1 MEYRLAVEKFHLV
14 FLRHFAATVSPG
26 TICLKGG
33 VNLRLYHNSARLS
46 EDMDFD
52 ARKVGVEILKKNVNK
67 VLAAKPL
74 LAELAA
80 AGIALSEIKPSKQTP
95 TVQRWKFHII
105 YEETPIATRLEFSRR
120 GDEEFASCAVEPPS
134 ASLLAERRVVPFVFN
149 HYTAEAAYRQKI
161 NALATRTQV
170 QARDVFDLDHLSPFA
185 EAARDVPSGLVA
197 QAIDQ
202 LGLITFEMFKEQ
214 VVPYLPK
221 DLATYY
227 GTSKAWKSMV
237 GRVGNDLS
245 RAVSPEFK

>member
-1 MEYRLAVEKFHLV
+1 MSIREAGEKFHLV

-74 LAELAA
+74 LTELRA
-80 AGIALSEIKPSKQTP
+80 AGIALSEINPSKQTS

-105 YEETPIATRLEFSRR
+105 YQETPIATRLEFSRR
-120 GDEEFASCAVEPPS
+120 GDEEFAECGVEPPS
-134 ASLLAERRVVPFVFN
+134 ALILAERRVVPFVFN
-149 HYTAEAAYRQKI
+149 HYTAESAYRQKI

-185 EAARDVPSGLVA
+185 AAARDVPSCLVA
-197 QAIDQ
+197 QAIEQ
-202 LGLITFEMFKEQ
+202 LGLITFEMFRDQ
-214 VVPYLPK
+214 VVPYLPN
-221 DLATYY
+221 DLASHY
-227 GTSKAWKSMV
+227 GTSEAWKVMSQ
-237 GRVGNDLS
+237 RVAGDLS
-245 RAVSPEFK
+245 SAIRTELK

>member
-1 MEYRLAVEKFHLV
+1 MNNREAVEKFHLV

-26 TICLKGG
+26 TVCLKGG

-74 LAELAA
+74 LTELAA

-105 YEETPIATRLEFSRR
+105 YQETPIATRLEFSRR
-120 GDEEFASCAVEPPS
+120 GDEEFAGCAVEPPS

-161 NALATRTQV
+161 NALAARTQV
-170 QARDVFDLDHLSPFA
+170 QARDVFDLNHLSSFA
-185 EAARDVPSGLVA
+185 EAASGVPSELVA
-197 QAIDQ
+197 RALEQ
-202 LGLITFEMFKEQ
+202 LGLITFEMFREQ
-214 VVPYLPK
+214 VVPYLPN
-221 DLATYY
+221 DLAEHY
-227 GTSKAWKSMV
+227 GTPEAWKAMV
-237 GRVGNDLS
+237 DCVGNDLS
-245 RAVSPEFK
+245 RSAA

>member
-1 MEYRLAVEKFHLV
+1 MEHRWAVEKFHLV

-74 LAELAA
+74 LTELAA
-80 AGIALSEIKPSKQTP
+80 TGIALSEIKPSKQTP

-105 YEETPIATRLEFSRR
+105 YQETPIATRLEFSRR
-120 GDEEFASCAVEPPS
+120 GDEEFAGCAVEPPS

-170 QARDVFDLDHLSPFA
+170 QARDVFDLDHLSSFA
-185 EAARDVPSGLVA
+185 EAARGVSLDLVTR
-197 QAIDQ
+197 AIEQ
-202 LGLITFEMFKEQ
+202 LGLITFDMFREQ
-214 VVPYLPK
+214 VVPYLPN
-221 DLATYY
+221 DLASHYA
-227 GTSKAWKSMV
+227 SIEAWKAMV

-245 RAVSPEFK
+245 RASA

>member
-1 MEYRLAVEKFHLV
+1 MNNREAVEKFHLV

-52 ARKVGVEILKKNVNK
+52 ARKVGVEILKKNVSK

-74 LAELAA
+74 LTELAA

-105 YEETPIATRLEFSRR
+105 YQETPIATRLEFSRR
-120 GDEEFASCAVEPPS
+120 GDEEFAGCAVGPPS
-134 ASLLAERRVVPFVFN
+134 ASLLAERRMVPFVFN

-170 QARDVFDLDHLSPFA
+170 QARDVFDLDHLSSFA
-185 EAARDVPSGLVA
+185 EAASGVPSELATRAVE
-197 QAIDQ
+197 Q
-202 LGLITFEMFKEQ
+202 LGLITFEMFREQ
-214 VVPYLPK
+214 VVPYLPN
-221 DLATYY
+221 DLAEHY
-227 GTSKAWKSMV
+227 GTPAAWKAMV
-237 GRVGNDLS
+237 DCVGNDLS
-245 RAVSPEFK
+245 RAAA